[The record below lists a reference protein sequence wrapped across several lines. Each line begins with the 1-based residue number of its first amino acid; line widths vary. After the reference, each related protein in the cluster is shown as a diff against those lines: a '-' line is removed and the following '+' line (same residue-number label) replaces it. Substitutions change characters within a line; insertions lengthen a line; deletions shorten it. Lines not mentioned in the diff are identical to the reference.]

1 MYSDKENPIINVMTI
16 DVEEHFQVSAFANEI
31 DVHEWHDMESRVERN
46 TLRILEI
53 FSENNIQATFFV
65 LGWVAEK
72 YPQLVKQIANAG
84 HEIASHGYS
93 HQLIYNQEYELFK
106 KETQRAKHIL
116 EEIIQNP
123 VLGYRAA
130 SYSITKKSAW
140 ALDILAEA
148 GFKYDSSIFPV
159 HHDRY
164 GMPDTP
170 RYPYTMNTERG
181 NTLIEFPLST
191 MNIFGYQLPIAGG
204 GYFRLYP
211 YLFSKMAF
219 QSINR
224 KQNKPFIFYMH
235 PWEVDPD
242 QPRIKTN
249 WLSRFRHYNNLEKC
263 EHRLTK
269 LLHDF
274 RFSTVKQVLC
284 DLNLLQNT
292 QINSNDIIN

>member
-181 NTLIEFPLST
+181 NTLFEFPLSS